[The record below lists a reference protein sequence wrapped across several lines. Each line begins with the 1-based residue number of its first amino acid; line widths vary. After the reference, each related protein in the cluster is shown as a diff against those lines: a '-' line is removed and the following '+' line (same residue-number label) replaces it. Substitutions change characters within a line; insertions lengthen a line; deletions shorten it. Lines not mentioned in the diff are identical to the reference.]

1 MPSFRSLS
9 ALYNVLF
16 HAISG
21 LAGRLLVLIHRL
33 RIQVANL
40 RLSGISPVNRLPL
53 GFAIAGLVAVIGL
66 TAAGSLTSTAA
77 SSNLRNVNDIGPA
90 VAAAGQDPSQA
101 PHQAASPA
109 RPAPSKPAPSK
120 PAPAKAAP
128 SKPAPA
134 KASKPAPHKAAHP
147 AKAKLADKE
156 HKAARPAHRKPAH
169 RRPAHHAHKQARPY
183 TIYDSIHPSA
193 IPHHKV
199 VATYATGK
207 YAAQPSEVAGSKSVM
222 WIDITGRDYAASVL
236 DVEPG
241 DATPAVAAEWA
252 RHRLARNPHALA
264 RIYTM
269 RSEWGAV
276 QSAVS
281 SLKKSMRDRIR
292 WWIADPTGV
301 PHIVPGSSATQW
313 YWGPNY
319 DISTAGP
326 DF

>member
-1 MPSFRSLS
+1 MPSNRPLS
-9 ALYNVLF
+9 ALYDLVF
-16 HAISG
+16 TAISG
-21 LAGRLLVLIHRL
+21 LAGRLLVLAHRL
-33 RIQVANL
+33 RILSGNL
-40 RLSGISPVNRLPL
+40 RLSGASPARRLPL
-53 GFAIAGLVAVIGL
+53 GFAAAGLVAVIGL
-66 TAAGSLTSTAA
+66 TAGPVTPAA
-77 SSNLRNVNDIGPA
+77 AATNLVTISNIGPA
-90 VAAAGQDPSQA
+90 VAAGHVGDALFAPEVGQHPVPVPAKKPA
-101 PHQAASPA
+101 P
-109 RPAPSKPAPSK
+109 RPAPSKPAQSK
-120 PAPAKAAP
+120 PAPKPAQQ
-128 SKPAPA
+128 KPAP
-134 KASKPAPHKAAHP
+134 KPAPKKQASHP
-147 AKAKLADKE
+147 AKARLAVKE
-156 HKAARPAHRKPAH
+156 HKKARPAHR
-169 RRPAHHAHKQARPY
+169 RVHHATPRPY

-193 IPHHKV
+193 IPGHKV
-199 VATYATGK
+199 VATYATGN

-241 DATPAVAAEWA
+241 DATPVTAAEWA
-252 RHRLARNPHALA
+252 RHRLSSNSHVLA

-319 DISTAGP
+319 DVTTANP